1 MDQVTFDHSNL
12 DNIFSIKIRKYD
24 VMHFARIKRYDVVHC
39 NLLQLPKQNSLCQSK
54 RQTITF
60 AR

>member
-1 MDQVTFDHSNL
+1 MDQVTFDQSNL
-12 DNIFSIKIRKYD
+12 DNIFRTKIHKHD
-24 VMHFARIKRYDVVHC
+24 VMHFGKIKRYDVVHC
-39 NLLQLPKQNSLCQSK
+39 NLLQLPKQNSLCQST